1 MKNVLLIISIAFGM
15 FACNDDRKT
24 EFVYNSE
31 VCSLKITSNTTK
43 AELEDIAEFLQ
54 NEKNVAFDF
63 SNSTFNKDGVLE
75 EASIYVDFGDGFEG
89 TANANNFSLK
99 TAEFGF
105 IRTFNPNGK
114 DTFRIGGLK

>member
-31 VCSLKITSNTTK
+31 VCSLKITNNTTK
-43 AELEDIAEFLQ
+43 AELEDIAKFLQ

-63 SNSTFNKDGVLE
+63 SNSTFDDNGIIKD
-75 EASIYVDFGDGFEG
+75 ADISVDFGDGFEG
-89 TANANNFSLK
+89 SARANNFSLK
-99 TAEFGF
+99 THDFGF
-105 IRTFNPNGK
+105 RRNYNPDGK
-114 DTFRIGGLK
+114 GAFMIGGLK

>member
-1 MKNVLLIISIAFGM
+1 MKNLLLIFSLSCILISCETDRLTSFT
-15 FACNDDRKT
+15 CNNET
-24 EFVYNSE
+24 
-31 VCSLKITSNTTK
+31 CSLIITNNTTK
-43 AELEDIAEFLQ
+43 AELEDIADFLQ